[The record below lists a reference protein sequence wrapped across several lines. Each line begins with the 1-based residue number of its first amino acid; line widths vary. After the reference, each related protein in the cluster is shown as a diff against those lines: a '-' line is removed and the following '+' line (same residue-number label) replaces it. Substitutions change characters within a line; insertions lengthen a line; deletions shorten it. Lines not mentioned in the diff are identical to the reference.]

1 MPPPTDRQVE
11 VLRAV
16 VESGGRRHRAAKA
29 LNLSESTVREHL
41 RQLYVRLAVGNII
54 EAMQVLG
61 WIRLPR

>member
-1 MPPPTDRQVE
+1 MPPPTDRQLQ

-16 VESGGRRHRAAKA
+16 VEQGGRRHRAATS